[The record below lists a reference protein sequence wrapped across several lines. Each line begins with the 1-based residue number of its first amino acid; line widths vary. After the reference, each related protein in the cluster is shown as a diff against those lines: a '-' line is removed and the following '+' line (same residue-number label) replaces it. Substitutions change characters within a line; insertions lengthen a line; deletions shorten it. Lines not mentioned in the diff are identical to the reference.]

1 MKIVSLIAE
10 NVKRLQAVEITPN
23 GNVVQITGRNG
34 QGKTSVLDS
43 IWWALAGTKSIQ
55 TAPIRKGADEARI
68 QLDLGQIKVIRTFRR
83 KAEGDDY
90 TTSIAVEGAEGA
102 RFPSPQ
108 KMLDA
113 LLGELSFDPLAFA
126 RMEPKKQFDA
136 LRRFVPD
143 VDFDVID
150 AQNKGDYERRT
161 DLNRFAKQERA
172 AAQAIVVPAGTPPE
186 PVDKSALV
194 AQLDQAGKD
203 NEQLVQRRTNRERM
217 AQDAKEKRL
226 NAEHL
231 RDRVSA
237 LRDEIE
243 DLEHRA
249 LSNEEAALAI
259 ETKLKEAAPLPAPI
273 DTAPI
278 VKAIAEADKTNEAVH
293 KVDQKLA
300 HVKRAQQLEQEA
312 EQLTQ
317 RMADRNEAKRAAIA
331 AAKMPVDGISF
342 GEGVVLLNGVPFDQG
357 SDAEQLRAS
366 VAIAAAL
373 NPKLRVIRIRDGS
386 LLDDQAMVWLAKFAQ
401 DLDMQIWIERVD
413 GSGKVGF
420 VIEDGEVRESE
431 SEAATGAAA

>member
-10 NVKRLQAVEITPN
+10 NVKRLQAVEIAPD

-43 IWWALAGTKSIQ
+43 IWWALAGTKPIQ
-55 TAPIRKGADEARI
+55 AAPIRKGADEARI

-126 RMEPKKQFDA
+126 RMEPKKQFEA
-136 LRRFVPD
+136 LRRFAPE
-143 VDFDVID
+143 VDFEAID

-161 DLNRFAKQERA
+161 ELNRFAKQERA
-172 AAQAIVVPAGTPPE
+172 AAQAIVIPAGTPEE

-194 AQLDQAGKD
+194 ARLDLAGKD
-203 NEQLVQRRTNRERM
+203 NEQLVQRRTNRERI
-217 AQDAKEKRL
+217 AKDAEALRREAAKLRDQIEDLKEQLEHCETSAAAKEKQ
-226 NAEHL
+226 
-231 RDRVSA
+231 
-237 LRDEIE
+237 
-243 DLEHRA
+243 
-249 LSNEEAALAI
+249 LAD
-259 ETKLKEAAPLPAPI
+259 APPLPAPV

-278 VKAIAEADKTNEAVH
+278 VQAIAQADKTNEAVR
-293 KVDQKLA
+293 KVDEKLK
-300 HVKRAQQLEQEA
+300 HVKRAQQLENEA
-312 EQLTQ
+312 EELTQ

-331 AAKMPVDGISF
+331 AAKMPVEGLSFGDGI
-342 GEGVVLLNGVPFDQG
+342 VLLNGVPFDQG

-420 VIEDGEVRESE
+420 VIEDGHARKAEAG
-431 SEAATGAAA
+431 EAA